1 MTDDLRARI
10 LVAPR
15 EHQPP
20 THTDSQGLPP
30 DEFECCAD
38 AVMAVLGEQF
48 PPALVLDSPSG
59 LSAEQVAAWQA
70 QWAEAVSGDT
80 TQRLVILPPNSSDLW
95 RRRTPAERRAHLEAH
110 RDEAIERGIPGD
122 LVDMMIRDAEAGG
135 RDA

>member
-10 LVAPR
+10 LAALR

-20 THTDSQGLPP
+20 THVDSQGLPP

-48 PPALVLDSPSG
+48 PPMLALDAPPELSP
-59 LSAEQVAAWQA
+59 EQVAAWQT

-95 RRRTPAERRAHLEAH
+95 RRRTPAERRAYLEAH
-110 RDEAIERGIPGD
+110 RDEAIERGIPED
-122 LVDMMIRDAEAGG
+122 LIDMMIRDAEAE
-135 RDA
+135 R